1 VTAIPYH
8 ILPTAD
14 GWRVS
19 ARGFTWNFRTQS
31 DAVAFALSTAD
42 DYTRATGQATSV
54 RLQQPD
60 GRFHELR
67 AYDGGIASDAP
78 WSPTLAVAR

>member
-1 VTAIPYH
+1 MTAIPYH

-19 ARGFTWNFRTQS
+19 ARGFAWNFRTQPS
-31 DAVAFALSTAD
+31 AVAFALSTAG
-42 DYTRATGQATSV
+42 DYARATGHPTSV

-60 GRFHELR
+60 GSFRELR
-67 AYDGGIASDAP
+67 AYDGGLAP
-78 WSPTLAVAR
+78 DVPWATALAR